1 MKLNLLKTSALL
13 CGLFFL
19 GSCAQEAPQADNR
32 TTLEDGPRVAV
43 PIELEVSIDAFDAP
57 KSLDQEARAYTGA
70 KTPITVKDGN
80 NKVLNDDLSPN
91 PTEAQ
96 KILRAHALSSSRRI
110 LPSTLSSRLTLSQRA
125 PLP

>member
-19 GSCAQEAPQADNR
+19 GSCAQEAPLADNK

-57 KSLDQEARAYTGA
+57 KSLDQEARAYTGV
-70 KTPITVKDGN
+70 KTPITVKDGS
-80 NKVLNDDLSPN
+80 KKELNDDLSDSSV
-91 PTEAQ
+91 AQ
-96 KILRAHALSSSRRI
+96 KVLTRSRAESYPRRC
-110 LPSTLSSRLTLSQRA
+110 RQD
-125 PLP
+125 

>member
-19 GSCAQEAPQADNR
+19 GSCAQEAPLADNK

-96 KILRAHALSSSRRI
+96 KILTRSRAKF
-110 LPSTLSSRLTLSQRA
+110 
-125 PLP
+125 